1 MAEARNPVC
10 CRRSSQYIS
19 WDHVIWR
26 YALVGSVF
34 SSLLNPK
41 IVFFYVFVF
50 SYAATWG
57 SSGINEGM
65 ILKMVAA
72 GSTNDTD
79 SQKSVDEILQ
89 DYAFKAFRHP
99 KTGTIYNATVPSNLS
114 GIKINAVRLRSGSL
128 RRRGIPYNELDV
140 PVGIV
145 VKPYVERLV
154 LVYQNFM
161 NWSSV
166 YYNIPGLKLVA
177 PILGLLAYDAS
188 NLNATNLQELNIF
201 ATKKPISIRFTN
213 LSMTEGLNP
222 MCIFFDLNGTVS
234 LSNVSSPNV
243 CTSFYQGHF
252 SLVIQ
257 SLAPTPAPAPVP
269 TPAPVPY
276 LLGPPPSGVA
286 PPFSGSPNLT
296 PSSPSGKNSKTWKIA
311 VGSSIG
317 GVVGLAFLGFLC
329 VGFLKYRER
338 SNFEYMEQQADQAEA
353 LQTAMVGGRRAPT
366 AGGTRTQPML
376 ETEYST

>member
-1 MAEARNPVC
+1 MAEARNPPGC
-10 CRRSSQYIS
+10 GKALQYLS
-19 WDHVIWR
+19 WVHVIWR
-26 YALVGSVF
+26 YPLVGSVF
-34 SSLLNPK
+34 FPLLNPK

-57 SSGINEGM
+57 SAGVNETVL
-65 ILKMVAA
+65 LKMVAE
-72 GSTNDTD
+72 GSRSSTD

-99 KTGTIYNATVPSNLS
+99 RSGIIYDATVPSNLS

-128 RRRGIPYNELDV
+128 RRRGILYNELEV

-154 LVYQNFM
+154 LVYQNYM

-166 YYNIPGLKLVA
+166 YYYRPGLKLVA

-213 LSMTEGLNP
+213 LSMTEGSNP

-243 CTSFYQGHF
+243 CSSFYQGHY

-257 SLAPTPAPAPVP
+257 SFAPAPVP
-269 TPAPVPY
+269 IPAPMPQFS
-276 LLGPPPSGVA
+276 GPPPPIVA
-286 PPFSGSPNLT
+286 SPPSGSPNLT
-296 PSSPSGKNSKTWKIA
+296 PSPPARKNSKTWKIA

-338 SNFEYMEQQADQAEA
+338 STIEYMEQQADQAEA
-353 LQTAMVGGRRAPT
+353 LQTSMVRGRRAPT

-376 ETEYST
+376 ESEYST